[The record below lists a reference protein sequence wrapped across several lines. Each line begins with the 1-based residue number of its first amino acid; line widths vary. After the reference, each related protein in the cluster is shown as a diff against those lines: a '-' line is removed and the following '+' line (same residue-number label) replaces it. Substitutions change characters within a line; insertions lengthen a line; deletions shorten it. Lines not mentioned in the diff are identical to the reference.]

1 MRLIL
6 HTAAYWLMHAIRTAI
21 PHPQPLA
28 RAEFA
33 TLRLL
38 LFKLAVRVSET
49 ATRVRLAFAAAHPEA
64 VLFRSLVRS
73 FYPQP
78 P

>member
-6 HTAAYWLMHAIRTAI
+6 HTAAYWLLHTVRRAI
-21 PHPQPLA
+21 PAIQPLA

-33 TLRLL
+33 TIRLRVL
-38 LFKLAVRVSET
+38 KIAARVSET
-49 ATRVRLAFAAAHPEA
+49 AARVRLAFTAACPHAE
-64 VLFRSLVRS
+64 LFRSLARS
-73 FYPQP
+73 LCSRP